1 MVRLPLAATQVAESA
16 ELLGALTRSP
26 NASTSAS
33 KRDCTANGATS
44 PQPVLTKEKHVGN
57 GKRSVETKAGHWDSG
72 ITVPR

>member
-1 MVRLPLAATQVAESA
+1 MVRLPLAATQVAEEVLA
-16 ELLGALTRSP
+16 EVLTLSP

-33 KRDCTANGATS
+33 KRDCTADGATS

-57 GKRSVETKAGHWDSG
+57 GKRSVETKSGHCDSG

>member
-1 MVRLPLAATQVAESA
+1 MVRLPLAATQVAEEVLA
-16 ELLGALTRSP
+16 EVLTRLP

-33 KRDCTANGATS
+33 KRDCTADGATS